1 MRSPFNPARSRQS
14 RQKGQDNGT
23 ETRRDRGV
31 LEPRTLALAPVRF
44 GGSQADLASGCYA
57 AFAGETCQRGITMIA
72 RAKFPLEVT
81 LLACC
86 SAVGSPAEALTER
99 QVLQRFRESPYH
111 RELEAGIRVVREGN
125 RRHSLYPNPN
135 ISATFEGAG
144 RTDFF
149 MVEQPIVVNG
159 RRNLLSQAGDS
170 AVKVAQTSAAHTLRQ
185 VESQL
190 RQSFYQLVYAQ
201 GRQRLIREG
210 QSELEGIA
218 RILREREIAG
228 EGSRFDRLRAELEI
242 ANLESEAVETET
254 LVTTSRAKLA
264 GFLGDLVVSDTLRAI
279 GDMDAAYGLPAL
291 GEAFAD
297 ALSARSDY
305 KLETQRLEQLRLEGE
320 AAKRLR
326 IPNPVVSGGVKRAEV
341 GGQFFNGPVL
351 AFGIDVPLFSKG
363 QVDPGI
369 GRGQSRESARTT
381 TYPREPDP
389 RRCPGRP
396 RFASDPAPERARLSA
411 AGGEPDARSSRDRA
425 SRVRRRRTGHS
436 GIA

>member
-1 MRSPFNPARSRQS
+1 
-14 RQKGQDNGT
+14 
-23 ETRRDRGV
+23 
-31 LEPRTLALAPVRF
+31 
-44 GGSQADLASGCYA
+44 
-57 AFAGETCQRGITMIA
+57 MIA

-363 QVDPGI
+363 QVD
-369 GRGQSRESARTT
+369 RALAEAKA
-381 TYPREPDP
+381 EK
-389 RRCPGRP
+389 
-396 RFASDPAPERARLSA
+396 ARARRRILESQILADVRA
-411 AGGEPDARSSRDRA
+411 AHDSLRIRRQNARDYRLQVGNRTRDLLEIAQVAYEEGELGILELLDAVSGG
-425 SRVRRRRTGHS
+425 RRTKLRQWELEAAAKMAEIDFDRS
-436 GIA
+436 VARELLP